1 MEEDF
6 TFTPS
11 TFRTLGSD
19 IRVKILKTLQHHP
32 QTQTDLAGHLHLT
45 IPTIKEHLDL
55 LTHEGLINRE
65 EERKWKY
72 YKLTSKGR
80 TLLEP
85 ETKFIKLLL
94 GSFTVFTVATAI
106 SLYTELSKYVTP
118 AVPLAKTTMD
128 EATFAAPTSAS
139 AMAMSAAPIT
149 PFEPIFTSIFLI
161 LLMVNLFALFFFVI
175 KLRYS
180 KK

>member
-1 MEEDF
+1 MQEDF
-6 TFTPS
+6 TFTS
-11 TFRTLGSD
+11 TTFKTLSSD
-19 IRVKILKTLQHHP
+19 IRVKILKALQRHP
-32 QTQTDLAGHLHLT
+32 LTQTDLAAHLHLA

-55 LTHEGLINRE
+55 LTKEGLILRE

-118 AVPLAKTTMD
+118 VPPLAKTAVN
-128 EATFAAPTSAS
+128 EATFAPTSAS
-139 AMAMSAAPIT
+139 AMVMSAAPVT
-149 PFEPIFTSIFLI
+149 PFEPVFTSIFLI
-161 LLMVNLFALFFFVI
+161 LLMVNLLALFFFVL

>member
-6 TFTPS
+6 TFTS
-11 TFRTLGSD
+11 TTFKTLSSD
-19 IRVKILKTLQHHP
+19 IRVKILKSLQRHSL
-32 QTQTDLAGHLHLT
+32 TQTDLAAHLRLT

-55 LTHEGLINRE
+55 LTEEGLIYRE

-106 SLYTELSKYVTP
+106 SLYTEVSKYVTP
-118 AVPLAKTTMD
+118 AIPLAKTTMD
-128 EATFAAPTSAS
+128 EVAFMTPTSTAT
-139 AMAMSAAPIT
+139 MLFTPY
-149 PFEPIFTSIFLI
+149 PFEPVWTAVFLI
-161 LLMVNLFALFFFVI
+161 LLMVNLLALFFFVI